1 MVPNFWLPDPGKTIA
16 CGASPEPKSERKPF
30 GEVHLVVFSPG
41 RVDFW
46 LEHACVVQKD
56 PLVPHLMHNAI
67 DLGFV
72 FGIHV
77 LDFPEGGR
85 ECELVSVPP
94 DDVE

>member
-16 CGASPEPKSERKPF
+16 CGASPESESERKPF

-56 PLVPHLMHNAI
+56 PIVPHLMHNAI
-67 DLGFV
+67 DLSFV
-72 FGIHV
+72 FGIHA

-85 ECELVSVPP
+85 KFELVSVPP